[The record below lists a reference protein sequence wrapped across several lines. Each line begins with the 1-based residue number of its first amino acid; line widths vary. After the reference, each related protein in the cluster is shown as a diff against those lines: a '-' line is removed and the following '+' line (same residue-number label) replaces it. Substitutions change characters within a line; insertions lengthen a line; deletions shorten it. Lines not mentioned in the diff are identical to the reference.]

1 MTDRYQHLMHLAPKQ
16 LHNHLVRKG
25 YPDLVRQSIYNTV
38 TEQQQRKANSKRRG
52 AQIALAWE
60 PLFNPL
66 ANEIRTVRSMLMYGR
81 GSEERI
87 EVLNAYLQA
96 MLKARGVIYGAKLL
110 GMTPRALQ
118 NQRKEEGKPPYPN
131 DLTHWS
137 DLVPEKVRAAITT
150 AFDSLP
156 YKPKAKRKTPFMRET
171 EDSGE

>member
-52 AQIALAWE
+52 AQIALAWA

-66 ANEIRTVRSMLMYGR
+66 ANEIRTVRSMLLYGR
-81 GSEERI
+81 GGEERI
-87 EVLNAYLQA
+87 DVLNAYLQA
-96 MLKARGVIYGAKLL
+96 LLKARGTIYGAKLL

-118 NQRKEEGKPPYPN
+118 NKRKEEGKPPYPN

-137 DLVPEKVRAAITT
+137 DLVPVKVQAAINQ

-171 EDSGE
+171 ADSGE